1 MTLRDKIQIIPR
13 RLLVDDRGWFL
24 KVITGKENG
33 LPPYTGEVYLTMG
46 KPRQLKGGHYHQLAN
61 EWFTIIKGESKLLLE
76 DVQTKE
82 KLEMQLQFEDAK
94 TIMIPNG
101 IAHAFL
107 NESDEDFILL
117 AYTDQLYNPNDTI
130 AYLIN

>member
-1 MTLRDKIQIIPR
+1 
-13 RLLVDDRGWFL
+13 
-24 KVITGKENG
+24 
-33 LPPYTGEVYLTMG
+33 
-46 KPRQLKGGHYHQLAN
+46 
-61 EWFTIIKGESKLLLE
+61 
-76 DVQTKE
+76 
-82 KLEMQLQFEDAK
+82 MQLQFEDAK